1 MRTDTLHNKRLGQ
14 QGEDLAAEYLA
25 ASGYK
30 ILERNYRAGHHELDI
45 IASLAEII
53 HFVEV
58 KTRHATQF
66 GLGEDAMHKKKI
78 DRLLQAVNVY
88 LGNFDVEPEWQLDLI
103 VVEMHAKHMP
113 NFIHYES
120 LGQIDVN

>member
-1 MRTDTLHNKRLGQ
+1 MSTNALNNKKFGQ

-25 ASGYK
+25 ANGYK
-30 ILERNYRAGHHELDI
+30 ILERNYRAGHQELDI
-45 IASLAEII
+45 IASLDEVI

-58 KTRHATQF
+58 KTRHAAQF

-103 VVEMHAKHMP
+103 VVEMQAKHMP

-120 LGQIDVN
+120 LGQINAN